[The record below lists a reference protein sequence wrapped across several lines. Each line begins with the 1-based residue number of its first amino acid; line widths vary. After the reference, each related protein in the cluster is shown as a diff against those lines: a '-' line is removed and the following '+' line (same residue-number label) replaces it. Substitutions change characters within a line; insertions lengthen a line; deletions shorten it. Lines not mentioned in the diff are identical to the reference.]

1 MVEKGNTKETHSE
14 FHAYATMGG
23 TSATHEGCVKP
34 RSASVK
40 ESVVPNIQKCNLFVS
55 DRSWLCLRL
64 ELIECMAYLVL
75 IWRGSDDELLSD
87 KVQESQTKG
96 EVDLDS
102 HKLGLTMLNYSDPGL
117 NKKSSVLLHEMEEK
131 GDLGDNEMIEKEMT
145 SDVNM
150 QITDKQRL
158 PETRFSE
165 RVCNQMLKKQEC
177 S

>member
-1 MVEKGNTKETHSE
+1 
-14 FHAYATMGG
+14 
-23 TSATHEGCVKP
+23 
-34 RSASVK
+34 
-40 ESVVPNIQKCNLFVS
+40 
-55 DRSWLCLRL
+55 
-64 ELIECMAYLVL
+64 MAYLVL

-87 KVQESQTKG
+87 EVQESQTKG

-131 GDLGDNEMIEKEMT
+131 GDLGDNEMIEKEIT

-150 QITDKQRL
+150 QITDTQRL